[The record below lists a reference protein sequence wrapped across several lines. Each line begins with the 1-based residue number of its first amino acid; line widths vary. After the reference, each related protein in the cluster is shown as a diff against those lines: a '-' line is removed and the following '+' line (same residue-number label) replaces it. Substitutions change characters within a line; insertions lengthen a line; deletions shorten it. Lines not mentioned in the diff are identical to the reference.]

1 MQLPRGTFLTIKRRI
16 KVVDLLAELQAMKFT
31 GICTISFGD
40 NNGTTVFKSG
50 NHILAEYKDIT
61 GDSAWDELQ
70 KINGEKVDASLSS
83 LNEMQI
89 QLSFEFNKTC
99 MITKGVKKDST
110 PPDEIMTPGQHMIKK
125 SPVNSPEEVPITTI
139 AGPRKQDQPEAA
151 LINKPPISEPL
162 RSSELPRIISDI
174 HLKKAA
180 HKPLASNRQKPQIYT
195 HLSEEKKPED
205 ITTVPSDADP
215 TSFDK
220 DIETFETMDVDGVTD
235 KIRGEC
241 KTLIKQLNLE
251 YLAEDFKG

>member
-1 MQLPRGTFLTIKRRI
+1 
-16 KVVDLLAELQAMKFT
+16 VDLLAELQAMKFT
-31 GICTISFGD
+31 GICTISFG
-40 NNGTTVFKSG
+40 NSNGATVFKSG
-50 NHILAEYKDIT
+50 KHILAEFRDKN
-61 GDSAWDELQ
+61 GDPAWDELL
-70 KINGEKVDASLSS
+70 KINGEKVDASLST

-99 MITKGVKKDST
+99 LITKAGKTDNSS
-110 PPDEIMTPGQHMIKK
+110 PNEIATTIQHMIKK
-125 SPVNSPEEVPITTI
+125 SPLNSPEHTPITTRTS
-139 AGPRKQDQPEAA
+139 PTKQDLPEAA
-151 LINKPPISEPL
+151 VTNRPAMSEPL

-180 HKPLASNRQKPQIYT
+180 HKPLASNRQKTQIFS

-205 ITTVPSDADP
+205 STIVPSDSDP
-215 TSFDK
+215 SSFDK

-251 YLAEDFKG
+251 YLAEDYKG